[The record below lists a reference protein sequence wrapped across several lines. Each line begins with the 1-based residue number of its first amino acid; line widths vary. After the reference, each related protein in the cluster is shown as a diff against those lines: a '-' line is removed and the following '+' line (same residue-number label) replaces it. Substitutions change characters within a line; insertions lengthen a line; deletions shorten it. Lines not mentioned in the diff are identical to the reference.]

1 MTDTLNLVQ
10 SHYTA
15 NGLTSKIAAL
25 LSTMPLG
32 DARPTAKD
40 LAPIDQFHTRGLA
53 STIDL
58 ARLARITASD
68 RVLDLGS
75 GLGGPARYLASTY
88 GCKTVGIDL
97 SPDYVEAATYLT
109 ERSGLSKLVTMSPGN
124 ALQVPAE
131 DASFD
136 VVWMQH
142 VAMNIGKRVELYREA
157 YRLLKQGG
165 RFAFFDAVA
174 RDGEPHFPVPWARS
188 AETSFLF
195 TAEQTREALMSVG
208 FSVLEWH
215 DHTALAIEW
224 MQELAATPPVAGR
237 PSLGAVLG
245 SDFQPMIR
253 NLGRN
258 LAEGRVGVLSAV
270 VERPR

>member
-1 MTDTLNLVQ
+1 MTDTLNRLQ

-15 NGLTSKIAAL
+15 NGLTGKIAAL

-88 GCKTVGIDL
+88 GCRTVGIDL

-165 RFAFFDAVA
+165 RFAFF
-174 RDGEPHFPVPWARS
+174 
-188 AETSFLF
+188 
-195 TAEQTREALMSVG
+195 
-208 FSVLEWH
+208 
-215 DHTALAIEW
+215 
-224 MQELAATPPVAGR
+224 
-237 PSLGAVLG
+237 
-245 SDFQPMIR
+245 
-253 NLGRN
+253 
-258 LAEGRVGVLSAV
+258 
-270 VERPR
+270 